1 MKSLLLAL
9 LVVTGAAQASNNW
22 TGLAGPVTNSTG
34 LCWRNSA
41 WTPATA
47 ETNCDGATQ
56 PAITKSVEPVVV
68 PKVEKSVAIVQLPP
82 VTYLAQ
88 SLFDFDRAVIKPQG
102 LHTLDQLVKRL
113 KLVHVDTVI
122 VVGHTDSV
130 GTDAYNMR
138 LGQRRARAVADY
150 LIGQGIEANRVFAD
164 SKGEREPASTNSTAY
179 GRSMN
184 RRVVVE
190 VYGTAD

>member
-56 PAITKSVEPVVV
+56 PAITKSAEPVVV

-82 VTYLAQ
+82 VTYL
-88 SLFDFDRAVIKPQG
+88 SLI
-102 LHTLDQLVKRL
+102 H
-113 KLVHVDTVI
+113 I
-122 VVGHTDSV
+122 
-130 GTDAYNMR
+130 
-138 LGQRRARAVADY
+138 
-150 LIGQGIEANRVFAD
+150 
-164 SKGEREPASTNSTAY
+164 
-179 GRSMN
+179 
-184 RRVVVE
+184 
-190 VYGTAD
+190 